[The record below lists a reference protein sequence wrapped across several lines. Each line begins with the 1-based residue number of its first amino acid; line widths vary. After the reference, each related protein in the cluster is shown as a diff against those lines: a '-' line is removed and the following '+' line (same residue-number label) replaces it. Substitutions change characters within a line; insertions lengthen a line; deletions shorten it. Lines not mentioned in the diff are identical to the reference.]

1 MSDFSFSIS
10 NTERGPIYSFRL
22 GERTTYLLGSTLLTE
37 HRTLGPAMQAL
48 LNGVATVGET
58 LQARAADLTATGFAK
73 LASELINA
81 DVNPSFNRTKAAII
95 EATAELE
102 KRRESFS
109 APFFTADQPP
119 AIRVELRQY
128 ARTLSLPALMQAT
141 QDDSL
146 LAAAVVEGGA
156 SMSGLSAD
164 IFERLKQDVAV
175 GNATRIL
182 LGQRSYRTL
191 PNPNDPIGGK
201 PDFDAARAAGEQL
214 IAALEAEAAL
224 MAEAPA
230 SLTAA
235 VDIVAVITDATRD
248 DAFARLAA

>member
-1 MSDFSFSIS
+1 MSDFSFSTS

-22 GERTTYLLGSTLLTE
+22 GERTTYLLGSTGLSE

-48 LNGVATVGET
+48 SGALATVGET
-58 LQARAADLTATGFAK
+58 LQVRATDLTPTGFAK
-73 LASELINA
+73 LATELINA
-81 DVNPSFNRTKAAII
+81 HVSPSFNRMRAAII

-109 APFFTADQPP
+109 APSFTADQPP

-128 ARTLSLPALMQAT
+128 AKTLSLPTLMQSI
-141 QDDSL
+141 QGDSL
-146 LAAAVVEGGA
+146 LAAAIVEGGG

-164 IFERLKQDVAV
+164 IFERLKRDVAV

-182 LGQRSYRTL
+182 LGQRSYRTV
-191 PNPNDPIGGK
+191 PAANDPIGGK
-201 PDFDAARAAGEQL
+201 PDFDAARAAGEEL

-224 MAEAPA
+224 IAEAPA
-230 SLTAA
+230 TLIAA
-235 VDIVAVITDATRD
+235 IDIVALMTDATRD